1 VTITSPPIFFVSYA
15 RADAEFP
22 DYRERLENFV
32 SELSAKVAVQMPT
45 PLKGVSFIDG
55 NIQTGEVWS
64 DSLGQALMQCRV
76 GLALYSPNYFTR
88 EWCGKEFQV
97 FLNRRRQG
105 AAGTGII
112 PVWWSNKFPGLPSCA
127 SPIQHDEGAFPSD
140 YASMGVQQ
148 LVKLK
153 SSTHPAQYEFTLD
166 LLARRIV
173 AEAKSQHLDPLPNL
187 DFEQIRSAW
196 EESAANDPQSHTRGN
211 ISKTCFVFVSRSG
224 WDWIP
229 YQGAAPKI
237 GALAQTITGDLGLR
251 YEEIPCNA
259 ALPQK
264 LKEANDSNVPTVL
277 VGDPASLGIA
287 PYAQPM
293 RQYDSQYLLNCA
305 ALIAWEPQ
313 VKESIETDP
322 RWIYFK
328 TQVCKQ
334 KAADPPPY
342 HEWRSIFSQDD
353 LQQKTKLLIEQ
364 IRSRLMK
371 QLVSDPAKGAEPR
384 KAEDPGIAQNAAAIG
399 IATGSLSQLGSSGQ

>member
-1 VTITSPPIFFVSYA
+1 MPTTFPPVFFVSYA

-22 DYRERLENFV
+22 EHREHLEQFV
-32 SELSAKVAVQMPT
+32 KELSALVAIKMPT
-45 PLKGVSFIDG
+45 PLEGVSFIDG
-55 NIQTGEVWS
+55 SIHTGDVWS
-64 DSLGQALMQCRV
+64 DTLGQALMQCRM
-76 GLALYSPNYFTR
+76 GLTLYSPNYFTR
-88 EWCGKEFQV
+88 DWCGKEFQV
-97 FLNRRRQG
+97 FLNRRRPG
-105 AAGTGII
+105 AAGTGIV
-112 PVWWSNKFPGLPSCA
+112 PVWWSNKFPGLPSCT
-127 SPIQHDEGAFPSD
+127 SPIQHNEGAFPSE
-140 YASMGVQQ
+140 YASMGVHQ
-148 LVKLK
+148 LVTLK
-153 SSTHPAQYEFTLD
+153 STFPAQYQFTLN
-166 LLARRIV
+166 LLADRIV
-173 AEAKSQHLDPLPNL
+173 AGAKAQHLDPLLNL
-187 DFEQIRSAW
+187 DPDKISSAW
-196 EESAANDPQSHTRGN
+196 EESAANDPQSHTQGN

-305 ALIAWEPQ
+305 ALIAWEPE
-313 VKESIETDP
+313 VKESIETDT
-322 RWIYFK
+322 RWIHFK

-334 KAADPPPY
+334 KVQDPPPY

-353 LQQKTKLLIEQ
+353 LKQKTKMLIEQ

-371 QLVSDPAKGAEPR
+371 QLISDPAKGAEPR

-399 IATGSLSQLGSSGQ
+399 IATGSLSQLASSGQ

>member
-1 VTITSPPIFFVSYA
+1 MTITSPPIFFVSYA